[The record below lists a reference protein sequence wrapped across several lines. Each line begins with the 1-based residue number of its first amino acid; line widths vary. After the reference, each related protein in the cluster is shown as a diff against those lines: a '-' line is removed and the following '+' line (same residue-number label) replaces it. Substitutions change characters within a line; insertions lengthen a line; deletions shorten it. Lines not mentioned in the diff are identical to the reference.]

1 MYAPLG
7 LVGSLGAIASL
18 ISIFVQTRKG
28 RSRKVPTIALAVCCL
43 LLMIA
48 SNLRPTA
55 EPAAPASTV
64 SATSAPAATP
74 VPTATPA
81 PADTPA
87 PAATETASPAE
98 SSAETPAA
106 TKATAEATVSLPTEA
121 PTEVPTAEPDPTI
134 PPVSD
139 EQLDEGYLDAWFDD
153 SLMIGD
159 SIAGGLR
166 VYVMNERANDRPC
179 LGSMRIVGVSGLTLQ
194 KALTGETKDT
204 TGQVLFRSRFMT
216 ISEVVE
222 ITHAKRL
229 FLMMGVRDLEWY
241 SPERLIDVYN
251 RILSIVKANYPDLKI
266 YIHSIMPTLKF
277 YAEGVN
283 LTYAGN
289 KKANELLR
297 AFCEENGY
305 TYIELADLVRD
316 EDGFLKYEYSG
327 PDYSFHPNDI
337 AKAIW
342 VRLLRTC
349 ARDEY
354 YAGIWKPEE
363 QAQD

>member
-28 RSRKVPTIALAVCCL
+28 RSRKVPAIALAVCCL

-55 EPAAPASTV
+55 EPAAPVSTV

-81 PADTPA
+81 PA
-87 PAATETASPAE
+87 ATETASPAE
-98 SSAETPAA
+98 SSAE
-106 TKATAEATVSLPTEA
+106 
-121 PTEVPTAEPDPTI
+121 AEPDPTI